1 MDETDRKILN
11 ILQRDF
17 PVEAEP
23 LRRIGERLSLSE
35 AEVLERIGK
44 LKDEGIIRR
53 IGAVFD
59 TKKLGYVSTLCA
71 AEVPEENIG
80 NFIDVVNSYKGVT
93 HNYRRNHRYNIWF
106 TLIASSD
113 DEIGKILGEI
123 EAKTG
128 ISGILDMRATKK
140 FKIDAT
146 FDM

>member
-17 PVEAEP
+17 PVESEP
-23 LRRIGERLSLSE
+23 FSLIGEKVGLSE
-35 AEVLERIGK
+35 DEVLKRVKK
-44 LKDEGIIRR
+44 LKDEGVIRR

-59 TKKLGYVSTLCA
+59 TKELGYVSTLCA

-80 NFIDVVNSYKGVT
+80 NFVDVVNSYKGVT

-113 DEIGKILGEI
+113 DEIEKILGEI
-123 EAKTG
+123 EEKTG

>member
-1 MDETDRKILN
+1 MDEADRKILN

-23 LRRIGERLSLSE
+23 FKRIGEKVSLSE
-35 AEVLERIGK
+35 EEVLKRIEK

-71 AEVPEENIG
+71 AEVPDENIG
-80 NFIDVVNSYKGVT
+80 NFVDVVNSYKGVT

-106 TLIASSD
+106 TLIAASD
-113 DEIGKILGEI
+113 DEIGEILKEI
-123 EAKTG
+123 EAKTEN
-128 ISGILDMRATKK
+128 SDILDMRATKK

>member
-23 LRRIGERLSLSE
+23 FRRIGERVGLSE
-35 AEVLERIGK
+35 AEILKRIGK
-44 LKDEGIIRR
+44 LKDQGIIRR

-71 AEVPEENIG
+71 AEVPAENID
-80 NFIDVVNSYKGVT
+80 NFVDVVNSYKGVT

-106 TLIASSD
+106 TLIAGSD
-113 DEIGKILGEI
+113 DEIGKILKEI
-123 EAKTG
+123 EATTG
-128 ISGILDMRATKK
+128 IFDILDMRATKK

-146 FDM
+146 FTM

>member
-1 MDETDRKILN
+1 MDEADRKILN

-23 LRRIGERLSLSE
+23 FKRIGEKVSLSE
-35 AEVLERIGK
+35 EEVLKRIEK

-71 AEVPEENIG
+71 AEVPDENIG
-80 NFIDVVNSYKGVT
+80 NFVGVVNSYKGVT

-106 TLIASSD
+106 TLIAASD
-113 DEIGKILGEI
+113 DEIGEILKEI
-123 EAKTG
+123 EAKTEN
-128 ISGILDMRATKK
+128 SDILDMRATKK

>member
-23 LRRIGERLSLSE
+23 FRRIGERVGLSE
-35 AEVLERIGK
+35 AEILKRIGK
-44 LKDEGIIRR
+44 LKDQGIIRR

-59 TKKLGYVSTLCA
+59 TKKLGYVGTLCA
-71 AEVPEENIG
+71 AEVPAENID
-80 NFIDVVNSYKGVT
+80 NFVDVVNSYKGVT

-106 TLIASSD
+106 TLIAGSD
-113 DEIGKILGEI
+113 DEIGKILKEI
-123 EAKTG
+123 EATTG
-128 ISGILDMRATKK
+128 IFDILDMRATKK

-146 FDM
+146 FTM

>member
-17 PVEAEP
+17 PVDPESFR
-23 LRRIGERLSLSE
+23 LIGEKIGLSE
-35 AEVLERIGK
+35 DEVLKRIKK

-71 AEVPEENIG
+71 AKVPEENIR
-80 NFIDVVNSYKGVT
+80 NFVDVVNSYKGVT

-113 DEIGKILGEI
+113 DEIEKILKEI
-123 EAKTG
+123 EEKTG
-128 ISGILDMRATKK
+128 NSGILDMKATKK
-140 FKIDAT
+140 FKIDAS
-146 FDM
+146 FDL

>member
-11 ILQRDF
+11 ILQRNF

-23 LRRIGERLSLSE
+23 FRCIGEKVGLSE
-35 AEVLERIGK
+35 AEVLKRIKK
-44 LKDEGIIRR
+44 LKDKGVIRR

-71 AEVPEENIG
+71 AKVSEKNIDS
-80 NFIDVVNSYKGVT
+80 FVDVVNSYKGVT

-106 TLIASSD
+106 TLIASGD
-113 DEIGKILGEI
+113 DEIGKILKEI

-128 ISGILDMRATKK
+128 ISDILDMRATKK

>member
-17 PVEAEP
+17 PVEAKP
-23 LRRIGERLSLSE
+23 FMRIGEKVGLSE
-35 AEVLERIGK
+35 AEVLKRVEI

-71 AEVPEENIG
+71 AEVPEKNIG
-80 NFIDVVNSYKGVT
+80 NFVDAVNSYKGVT
-93 HNYRRNHRYNIWF
+93 HNYRRNHRYNVWF

-113 DEIGKILGEI
+113 DEIEKIIRDI

>member
-1 MDETDRKILN
+1 MDEADRKILN
-11 ILQRDF
+11 ILQQDF

-23 LRRIGERLSLSE
+23 FKRIGEKVSLSE
-35 AEVLERIGK
+35 EEVLKRIEK

-71 AEVPEENIG
+71 AEVPDENIG
-80 NFIDVVNSYKGVT
+80 NFVDVVNSYKGVT

-106 TLIASSD
+106 TLIAASD
-113 DEIGKILGEI
+113 DEIGEILKEI
-123 EAKTG
+123 EAKTEN
-128 ISGILDMRATKK
+128 SDILDMRATKK

>member
-1 MDETDRKILN
+1 M
-11 ILQRDF
+11 
-17 PVEAEP
+17 
-23 LRRIGERLSLSE
+23 
-35 AEVLERIGK
+35 ERIKK

-80 NFIDVVNSYKGVT
+80 NFVDVVNSYKGVT

-106 TLIASSD
+106 TLIEPNKGD
-113 DEIGKILGEI
+113 IERIIREI
-123 EAKTG
+123 EEKTG
-128 ISGILDMRATKK
+128 ISDILDMKATKK

-146 FDM
+146 FDL

>member
-11 ILQRDF
+11 MLQRDF
-17 PVEAEP
+17 PIEAEP
-23 LRRIGERLSLSE
+23 FRRIGEKVGLSE
-35 AEVLERIGK
+35 AEVLKRVEK

-53 IGAVFD
+53 IGAVFV
-59 TKKLGYVSTLCA
+59 TKKLGYASTLCA
-71 AEVPEENIG
+71 AEVPEETIG

-123 EAKTG
+123 EDKTG
-128 ISGILDMRATKK
+128 ISGILDMRATKQ

>member
-23 LRRIGERLSLSE
+23 FRRIGEKVSLSE
-35 AEVLERIGK
+35 AEVLRRIGK

-71 AEVPEENIG
+71 AEVPAEAIN
-80 NFIDVVNSYKGVT
+80 NFVDVVNSYTGVT

-106 TLIASSD
+106 TLIASRD

-123 EAKTG
+123 EDKTG